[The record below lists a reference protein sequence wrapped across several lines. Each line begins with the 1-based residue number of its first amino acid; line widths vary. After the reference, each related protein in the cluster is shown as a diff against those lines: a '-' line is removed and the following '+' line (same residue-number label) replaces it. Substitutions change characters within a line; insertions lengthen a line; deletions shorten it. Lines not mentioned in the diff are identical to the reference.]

1 MAKLAS
7 LFVLTAVVISLAWSS
22 GPAPVSAPAAE
33 SAPHPVEEFT
43 FSAATPESQ
52 GVSSEALDQLAEA
65 VRGYV
70 EREEI
75 VGAELV
81 VIKNRHVVLH
91 EAFGWRDR
99 EESVPMRLNTIFNLR
114 SMTKPLTGAAIAVL
128 ADSGLLSYEDRVSDV
143 VPEFRTPASQ
153 EITIGQLLTHRGG
166 LPLTILATADEY
178 PDLLSM
184 ANAVGERGPEI
195 EPGSK
200 FWYSDAGADTLG
212 AIVEIV
218 SQSTLEAFVRE
229 SLLTPLGMHDTFA
242 YTSSTPADDPRV
254 ERIAALYMGRT
265 GEWMRSWTPDDPFY
279 PFAWGSQ
286 SLYGTPLDYARFLC
300 MWLDGGQAG
309 GTRLLSS
316 DLVDEALTPVSR
328 MRSLGS
334 DSPMPAGFHDL
345 ETCYGQMST
354 LHVETDAS
362 GGRTPRVI
370 GHSGSDGT
378 WAWAWPDEDLIV
390 LYFTQSRGNLTGMR
404 LEAEI
409 DRLLVHPELQEANE
423 AARVEH
429 ADVLGPYVARLSGS
443 LYAEYRLT
451 IQNGYLALQV
461 PEGLALELMPADES
475 GWRTSRSI
483 PTLSVAYT
491 HDDTGDI
498 IGLRVRDGGQII
510 ELTRGEAPDE
520 PPLDMAVVQDYLGT
534 YLDEATGTSVQVLIQ
549 NEHLAVLVPGVDV
562 AYELYPPDDDG
573 WWALRLNPAVTVRFN
588 RDAAGN
594 VISYTAR
601 SPQGMEDRIRVPDGD
616 DPSD

>member
-1 MAKLAS
+1 MAQLVS
-7 LFVLTAVVISLAWSS
+7 LLVLTVVAISLAWSG
-22 GPAPVSAPAAE
+22 GPAPASAPAAE

-70 EREEI
+70 EHEEI

-81 VIKNRHVVLH
+81 VIKNRHVILH

-99 EESVPMRLNTIFNLR
+99 EEAVPMQPNTIFNLR
-114 SMTKPLTGAAIAVL
+114 SMTKPLTGAAIALL
-128 ADSGLLSYEDRVSDV
+128 ADAGWLAYDDRAADYL
-143 VPEFRTPASQ
+143 PGFRTPAS
-153 EITIGQLLTHRGG
+153 EGITIGQLLTHRSG
-166 LPLTILATADEY
+166 LPLTILSTLDEY
-178 PDLLSM
+178 PDLVSLG
-184 ANAVGERGPEI
+184 NAVGERGPET
-195 EPGSK
+195 EPGYK
-200 FWYSDAGADTLG
+200 FWYSDAGANTLG

-218 SQSTLEAFVRE
+218 SQETLRTFFTEQ
-229 SLLTPLGMHDTFA
+229 LLVPLGMQDTFA
-242 YTSSTPADDPRV
+242 YTPSTPEDDPRV
-254 ERIAALYMGRT
+254 ERIATLYMGRT
-265 GEWMRSWTPDDPFY
+265 GEWIRSWVPDEPFY

-300 MWLDGGQAG
+300 MWLDGGQVG
-309 GTRLLSS
+309 ESRLLSS
-316 DLVDEALTPVSR
+316 ELVENALIPVSR
-328 MRSLGS
+328 MTSLGS
-334 DSPMPAGFHDL
+334 DSPMPAGFNDL
-345 ETCYGQMST
+345 EAWYGQLSV
-354 LHVETDAS
+354 LHVEADPS

-390 LYFTQSRGNLTGMR
+390 LYFTQSRGNLTGLR

-423 AARVEH
+423 VARVEH

-443 LYAEYRLT
+443 LYVEYRLT